1 MKYIKQILVLSIL
14 ILTISGC
21 SIKGHKYKADFNS
34 INELKDA
41 NLKSMNIQKD
51 TLNNDKNEQVS
62 LRAMNM
68 TSPYGGSFSK
78 YLEISL
84 EEQLKQSSLY
94 DDKSSIK
101 ISTILLKNDV
111 DISGFSIGEANL
123 SAQFI
128 VTINNN
134 KMYKK
139 IHTIHYEWDSSFIG
153 QIAIEN
159 ALANYPIAMQ
169 HLINKFMQDKELIEL
184 IKQ

>member
-1 MKYIKQILVLSIL
+1 MNYLKTLLVLTIL
-14 ILTISGC
+14 ILSISGC

-41 NLKSMNIQKD
+41 NLKSMTIQKD
-51 TLNNDKNEQVS
+51 TLNHDKNEKIS

-94 DDKSSIK
+94 DNNSIIK
-101 ISTILLKNDV
+101 ISATLLKND
-111 DISGFSIGEANL
+111 ININGFSIGEANL

-128 VTINNN
+128 VTINNT
-134 KMYKK
+134 KEYQK
-139 IHTIHYEWDSSFIG
+139 IHKIYYEWDSSFIG

-159 ALANYPIAMQ
+159 ALNNYPIAMQ
-169 HLINKFMQDKELIEL
+169 KLINKFMQDKEFINLL
-184 IKQ
+184 KQ